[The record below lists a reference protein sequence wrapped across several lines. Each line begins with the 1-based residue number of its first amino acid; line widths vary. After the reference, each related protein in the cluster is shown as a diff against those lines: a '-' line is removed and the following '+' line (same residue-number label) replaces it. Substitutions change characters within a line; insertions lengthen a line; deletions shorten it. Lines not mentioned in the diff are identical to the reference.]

1 MEKLAKLSP
10 TFDKTGEGTLTA
22 GNSSAFTDG
31 AACVLLTSEAY
42 AKENNLEPEAY
53 FIDSQN
59 AAFDYVNG
67 EDLLLAPTMAVAKLL
82 TRNNLTLQDFDYY
95 EIHEAFAGQVLST
108 LKVWESEKFS
118 TEVLGLDKPLG
129 SIDRNKLNI
138 KGSSLAIG
146 HPFAATGARIL
157 GNASK
162 ILKENGGGRCLISVC
177 TAGGMGTAANI
188 EA

>member
-1 MEKLAKLSP
+1 
-10 TFDKTGEGTLTA
+10 
-22 GNSSAFTDG
+22 
-31 AACVLLTSEAY
+31 
-42 AKENNLEPEAY
+42 
-53 FIDSQN
+53 
-59 AAFDYVNG
+59 
-67 EDLLLAPTMAVAKLL
+67 MAVAKLL

-108 LKVWESEKFS
+108 LKAWESEKFS
-118 TEVLGLDKPLG
+118 TEVLGLDKPLV

-177 TAGGMGTAANI
+177 TAGGMGTAAII